1 MRLWSNEW
9 LSLVE
14 HLEAMLEPTRHAKQ
28 VEWPHYLR
36 WRTLEHSIR
45 LFVVKFDENI
55 PAVNNS
61 FSFFGKSSKQFSS
74 NLTLAG
80 HVSSCHWYHSNT

>member
-14 HLEAMLEPTRHAKQ
+14 HLVAMLEPTRHAKQ

-36 WRTLEHSIR
+36 WRTLEHSIM
-45 LFVVKFDENI
+45 LFVVKYSGALRIVINAR
-55 PAVNNS
+55 AVNW
-61 FSFFGKSSKQFSS
+61 
-74 NLTLAG
+74 LHA
-80 HVSSCHWYHSNT
+80 V